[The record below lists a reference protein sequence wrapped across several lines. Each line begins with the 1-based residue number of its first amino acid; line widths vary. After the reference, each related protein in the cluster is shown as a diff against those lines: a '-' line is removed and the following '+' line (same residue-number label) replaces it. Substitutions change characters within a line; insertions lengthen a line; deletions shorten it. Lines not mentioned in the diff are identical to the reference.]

1 MNKAI
6 RKAVI
11 IVGSQF
17 KLANACD
24 VSQQSVNKWLKGG
37 GIDSKYL
44 LRIERATNGEVTIR
58 DICEEIDKREEKNE

>member
-1 MNKAI
+1 MSDVIAKAI
-6 RKAVI
+6 KI
-11 IVGSQF
+11 CGSQIS
-17 KLANACD
+17 LAKSCGASQSA
-24 VSQQSVNKWLKGG
+24 VSLWLKGG